1 MRSCGKN
8 NPADLS
14 RLNSRK
20 KMLRQRKKQKRNGQ
34 EKNNMLV
41 EQSANHLLFIEPAV
55 FFANPET
62 SATNPYQNTE
72 EKTDP
77 AALLAAV
84 RLEIDRFT
92 ALLESFGVKITR
104 APGSPQCPDHIFP
117 GNWVSTHPNRTA
129 VYYPMMA
136 KNRRAERTPEICA
149 ILEKQY
155 KIFHDYAPFSDERK
169 FLEGTGSFVLDRIN
183 RIAYLALS
191 ERSHKTVAEKWAT
204 DLNYELVC
212 FDTITPQGMPVYHTD
227 LMMFIGR
234 DVAGVCFDCI
244 PDEAQRRRLRKHLA
258 ETHDIVSFSMEQM
271 NEMCGNALEVRG
283 EAGIAYL
290 TMSSRA
296 YAALTSEQE
305 RILRRY
311 YVDIIHSPLEV
322 VENYGGGSARCLI
335 LELF

>member
-1 MRSCGKN
+1 MY
-8 NPADLS
+8 
-14 RLNSRK
+14 
-20 KMLRQRKKQKRNGQ
+20 
-34 EKNNMLV
+34 E
-41 EQSANHLLFIEPAV
+41 EQSADHLLFIEPAV

-62 SATNPYQNTE
+62 GATNPYQNTA
-72 EKTDP
+72 EKADP
-77 AALLAAV
+77 AVLLDKA
-84 RLEIDRFT
+84 RTEINHYT

-117 GNWVSTHPNRTA
+117 GNWVSTHPGRTA

-149 ILEKQY
+149 VLEKRY
-155 KIFHDYAPFSDERK
+155 KIFHDYAPFTAEGK
-169 FLEGTGSFVLDRIN
+169 FLEGTGSFVLDRLN

-191 ERSHKTVAEKWAT
+191 ERSHKEVAEKWAA
-204 DLNYELVC
+204 DMNYELIA
-212 FDTITPQGMPVYHTD
+212 FDTATPQGLPVYHTD
-227 LMMFIGR
+227 LLMFIGR
-234 DVAGVCFDCI
+234 DIAGICLDCI
-244 PDEAQRRRLRKHLA
+244 PDTQQRETVRERLS
-258 ETHDIVSFSMEQM
+258 ETHDLIDFSIDQM

-296 YAALTSEQE
+296 YAALTEEQKQF
-305 RILRRY
+305 LRRY
-311 YVDIIHSPLEV
+311 YVEIIHSPLDT

>member
-1 MRSCGKN
+1 
-8 NPADLS
+8 
-14 RLNSRK
+14 
-20 KMLRQRKKQKRNGQ
+20 ML
-34 EKNNMLV
+34 E
-41 EQSANHLLFIEPAV
+41 EQSPNHLLFVEPAV

-62 SATNPYQNTE
+62 SATNPYQNTAAQV
-72 EKTDP
+72 DP

-84 RLEIDRFT
+84 RTEIDRFT

-155 KIFHDYAPFSDERK
+155 KIFHDYAPFADEGK

-191 ERSHKTVAEKWAT
+191 ERSHQDVAEKWAE
-204 DLNYELVC
+204 DMKYELIC
-212 FDTITPQGMPVYHTD
+212 FDTRTPQGIPVYHTD
-227 LMMFIGR
+227 LVMFIGR
-234 DVAGVCFDCI
+234 DVAGICFDCI
-244 PDEAQRRRLRKHLA
+244 PDEKQRIRVREHLE
-258 ETHDIVSFSMEQM
+258 ETHDIVEFSMEQM

-296 YAALTSEQE
+296 YAALTAEQE

-311 YVDIIHSPLEV
+311 YVDIIHSPLDI